1 MLPAADAAVLAT
13 ASEFNGPLVLAA
25 VLAAALGAAWVCAVA
40 AVWHR
45 QERLIFRPDERA
57 LGELPPA
64 LVAARFRPARA
75 STADGLEL
83 SFWAAEP
90 LPGWPTL
97 VVFHGRAGNAAD
109 RAPLLAPFALAGYG
123 VVLAEYRG
131 YGGNPGAPSEAGFL
145 LDARAHL
152 DWVAAAWGEA
162 APVVCGESIGSGV
175 AVMVAAERPVRALV
189 LDAPYTS
196 VADLAAAMYRW
207 LPARRL
213 LRHHFDSISRLPT
226 VQAPILVLHGDAD
239 DTIPPEHGRRVAAAA
254 GGPAEFVLLPGAGH
268 PALMDDPAGRGTEAV
283 RRFLAG
289 LAAPDG
295 EGLSRRDGHPP
306 GGSAAMAG

>member
-13 ASEFNGPLVLAA
+13 ASEFNGPLVLAVVLVGALLA
-25 VLAAALGAAWVCAVA
+25 VWFCAVA

-45 QERLIFRPDERA
+45 QDRLIFRPDARS
-57 LGELPPA
+57 LGEVSPGLA
-64 LVAARFRPARA
+64 AARFRPARVRT
-75 STADGLEL
+75 SDGLEL
-83 SFWAAEP
+83 CFWAAEP

-109 RAPLLAPFALAGYG
+109 RAPLLAPFAREGYG

-152 DWVAAAWGEA
+152 DWVAAFWGEA

-175 AVMVAAERPVRALV
+175 AVAVAAERPVRALV

-213 LRHHFDSISRLPT
+213 LRHHFDSLSRLPA
-226 VQAPILVLHGDAD
+226 VRAPLLVLHGAAD
-239 DTIPPEHGRRVAAAA
+239 GMIPPEHGRRVAAAA
-254 GGPAEFVLLPGAGH
+254 GGRAQFVLLPGAGH
-268 PALMDDPAGRGTEAV
+268 PALADDPAGRGMDAV
-283 RRFLAG
+283 ERFLAD
-289 LAAPDG
+289 LAARTG
-295 EGLSRRDGHPP
+295 
-306 GGSAAMAG
+306 

>member
-1 MLPAADAAVLAT
+1 VLPAADAAILAT

-25 VLAAALGAAWVCAVA
+25 VAAAILAGAWVCAVA

-45 QERLIFRPDERA
+45 QERLIFHPDDRQ
-57 LGELPPA
+57 LGALPPA
-64 LVAARFRPARA
+64 LVAARFRPARVR
-75 STADGLEL
+75 TADGLEL

-109 RAPLLAPFALAGYG
+109 RAMLLVPFAEVGYG

-131 YGGNPGAPSEAGFL
+131 YGGNPGAPSEVGFL
-145 LDARAHL
+145 LDAHAHL
-152 DWVAAAWGEA
+152 DWVAAAWGET
-162 APVVCGESIGSGV
+162 APVVCGVSIGSGV
-175 AVMVAAERPVRALV
+175 AVAVAAERPVRALV

-213 LRHHFDSISRLPT
+213 LRHRFDSLSRLPT
-226 VQAPILVLHGDAD
+226 VRAPLLVLHGEAD
-239 DTIPPEHGRRVAAAA
+239 DMIPPEHGRRVAAAA

-268 PALMDDPAGRGTEAV
+268 PALMDDKAGRGTEAV
-283 RRFLAG
+283 QRFLAG
-289 LAAPDG
+289 LAAP
-295 EGLSRRDGHPP
+295 
-306 GGSAAMAG
+306 AG